1 MAKRQIINTPIP
13 SIDTAWDNG
22 TEAYSGEA
30 VEKFIKEQFKSKV
43 GSLFFDDSEDSFLT
57 VYTFRSEEDK
67 TTWLLDR
74 SDESLVLGK
83 QTFNVASRHGEG
95 TAYVVTL
102 TAKGV
107 SEPKFTN
114 TKRLIIPI
122 RFTCKKATT
131 VAGST
136 TTEDMAGIS
145 GTIVVTGRKAG
156 VSGNFSTITPSDGE
170 TRYIDAVPEDSETYK
185 DFDLGPYLQDGE
197 WNYRITVIEPEKQ
210 TSSSAV
216 SVNVTMSESMGLEYA
231 GELGHPFEGDTVSLP
246 FYVKGSVDRLLH
258 LEVLNSDGS
267 EVLATPEPRAFSAN
281 QGGSETVQNIGITK
295 EQYKFTHGTYRIHA
309 WLTFASDINGTKVS
323 EQTFG
328 IMYKEDGNNTILVAV
343 SDAITNADNYDSVT
357 LLKYAVYNPSG
368 ESTELNLSVVDG
380 MDGDVVYYQETAIC
394 ENETTYSMNTV
405 LNCEHELGDFDVQVL
420 IKGGNVQYYSG
431 KVTLTNNIDFSVR
444 GTANLELI
452 PNSKTFHG
460 TDKRGNS
467 FVFDPDT
474 LRLVDQPSD
483 NKTNIMNPT
492 VEGYIREDNID
503 RLRLLR
509 GSVIDLPFEPII
521 TTTGL
526 RVSGV
531 DYSLT
536 MEFDIQIN
544 RIVDES
550 APVIACYSDNGE
562 SFVGLK
568 VLPERILVLGTGQ
581 GPISTPDMADYYLEE
596 GCRMHIAVNIVNN
609 LRNEGLNYM
618 RIFVDGIMQRE
629 YTYQNT
635 QTSPFCGASGSNG
648 HLVLGSTGCD
658 LDIFGMRIMLDQSLS
673 SSDIQQDYKASMSNI
688 TDKRA
693 FVAANDEIMSGSV
706 IDYDKAK
713 AIYNTILYRLPSN
726 AKYPTFNNDPGSINN
741 VVMEVNIIGDEKHS
755 GIFSSVEI
763 KRQGSTAKK
772 YYWPNISSKLCKEDA
787 SKGIVKGTFTSTG
800 IDPETSLPY
809 YNKTNY
815 YQLDDSQPKSKK
827 WVGKSNYASSMQSHK
842 IGATAAFHD
851 LHRICALPTGG
862 FSYDQTHPDTPSRR
876 AVLEKP
882 FLCFFTDAEHSTPT
896 FCGFQTWGAAK
907 GDKPTFG
914 YDDDEESDSYTPD
927 YIMVEGADNN
937 VTGANFETPWIPS
950 EMLYVPDEES
960 FCYNGAPNFDLDLG
974 LLNED
979 AEDDDPL
986 KDHPT
991 GGAVNSINN
1000 YLIPGFNMV
1009 YLCNPNLRPFAGG
1022 LNALNQA
1029 YLRDK
1034 ARQADPNNT
1043 EELELESNVHYWNSD
1058 TSSGEYLNVYRMDY
1072 INDVWVDAGLFTSS
1086 SKDERGFNVITTAVL
1101 NLLTQLSI
1109 TDSDLLGMSA
1119 EQKNDFLIEKRVVLF
1134 KSQFPTWF
1142 DVSDALFHQCFIK
1155 LVAGTDNRAK
1165 NTYYWI
1171 EGNIDHKIRFDGDDM
1186 DTIFKTDNKGQQ
1198 SKKYWILEDDKDEY
1212 GAWFWNGRNNA
1223 LFRLIEMAYEDD
1235 MRTMMNRIF
1244 AAMATLSG
1252 SVENFF
1258 QNYFYYVQ
1266 EYFPAVAYN
1275 EAGRLLYETAQL
1287 YYDGI
1292 HPSEPGVSYG
1302 YKEMPI
1308 TQSLGNQ
1315 LHAER
1320 AYMVK
1325 RLALIE
1331 SYANYGDFSLNGTDS
1346 ITFTSTGSSTYNI
1359 KWTAYQDIFPVAAF
1373 GQALDYGTDEN
1384 GVKHT
1389 KPWRLKAG
1397 HTYTIS
1403 TQMSG
1408 ETTVA
1413 IHGMSFCSS
1422 IDNLGAN
1429 AIKGNLRITGKR
1441 LRNLVMPKL
1450 SANFVPSSIV
1460 MASNLNLEVIDWKNI
1475 DFSNSNP
1482 AFDFTSMM
1490 SLVKLDLSGCSGITG
1505 VEVPH
1510 TASLT
1515 SLFLPS
1521 GMTRLELNDM
1531 PSLKEFS
1538 IDDVS
1543 TLNNVLINNAKAPG
1557 VDTLA
1562 IAGLLRNN
1570 AKNLYSLSMLNV
1582 NWNALPVS
1590 TLMWIASIAPYSYGV
1605 TSEKYSLTGKATLD
1619 QSAMRLT
1626 YDNKR
1631 TLVDKYGNIDS
1642 TSNILALTYDKI
1654 QISQISIVGKS
1665 YISKTGTEQFSVA
1678 VTPVTANNVAITVDD
1693 DGNAHEDVKFCFVD
1707 ESGDEMTPFQ
1717 YCNWQ
1722 DAVKGLLNVTNVT
1735 TEAAGTRYTLRAI
1748 VKVISG
1754 GTTKELTA
1762 DMQVAFY
1769 LRHPKVGDFAYA
1781 DGTFDDQYQ
1790 KDKTLVGMVFKLD
1803 PMYQGKDDASP
1814 ITYSGF
1820 NKPSESVKQEKSLV
1834 GYRVLIDCK
1843 ENAVI
1848 KSKNGVI
1855 NTSSNAWGLYPENA
1869 EGNDGMTST
1878 NGFTTEFGTKMA
1890 EIANMSSVFDTSMAN
1905 IVGNSEWQY
1914 NTYIYPENVLDYNN
1928 EDGFKEFSN
1937 ASAPGDFNGASKTR
1951 AIVRHMEQIFN
1962 NFLQSADNEDVL
1974 TSYTETD
1981 PETQEQTLRSITN
1994 LPTTLEELGDMMEI
2008 LQKANGDLT
2017 IFRQFAYPAAY
2028 SCYLYEPKV
2037 KEGESLD
2044 AQYAKGKWFLPSQG
2058 ELMRQ
2063 FMFFAKSRTG
2073 GWTND
2078 YTEGQNTSPSTTVID
2093 DIIREA
2099 YNSPDSNQ
2107 IKNNVSLEHIE
2118 TGEYTS
2124 AELTAINQYFQSLVE
2139 CDRPIYSLI
2148 LWRAMAA
2155 GASAPFTNHTLGNHW
2170 SSTEGSSG
2178 SSWGVGF
2185 SSGRAWSNVKYGSTA
2200 VRPSVAYS
2208 FML

>member
-1 MAKRQIINTPIP
+1 MAKRTIINTPIP

-30 VEKFIKEQFKSKV
+30 IENFLKAQLQGKQGAFY
-43 GSLFFDDSEDSFLT
+43 FDDSEDAFLT
-57 VYTFRSEEDK
+57 VYAFRSEEDK

-74 SDESLVLGK
+74 SDETLVMSK

-95 TAYVVTL
+95 TAYVVNL
-102 TAKGV
+102 VAQGV

-114 TKRLIIPI
+114 KKELVIPI

-131 VAGST
+131 VAGTT
-136 TTEDMAGIS
+136 TTEDMAGTS

-156 VSGNFSTITPSDGE
+156 VSGNFTTITPSDGE
-170 TRYIDAVPEDSETYK
+170 TRYIDAVPEDSTTYK
-185 DFDLGPYLQDGE
+185 NFDLGPYLQDGE
-197 WNYRITVIEPEKQ
+197 WNYRITVIEPEKS

-216 SVNVTMSESMGLEYA
+216 SVNVTMSESMALEYA
-231 GELGHPFEGDTVSLP
+231 GELGHPFEGDTVTLP

-258 LEVLNSDGS
+258 LEVLNADGS
-267 EVLATPEPRAFSAN
+267 AVLATPEARAFSST
-281 QGGSETVQNIGITK
+281 QGGSETVQNISITK

-309 WLTFASDINGTKVS
+309 WLTFASDVNGTKVS

-328 IMYKEDGNNTILVAV
+328 IMYREEGNDTILVAV
-343 SDAITNADNYDSVT
+343 ADAITEADNYDTVT
-357 LLKYAVYNPSG
+357 LLNYAVYNPSG
-368 ESTELNLSVVDG
+368 ESLELDLSVVDG
-380 MDGDVVYYQETAIC
+380 LNGDVVYYKETAVC
-394 ENETTYSMNTV
+394 ENDTTYGMHVV
-405 LNCEHELGDFDVQVL
+405 LNCEHDLGDFDIQV
-420 IKGGNVQYYSG
+420 IIQHDGTKYYSG
-431 KVTLTNNIDFSVR
+431 KVTLSNDIDFSAR

-452 PNSKTFHG
+452 PNSKVFHG
-460 TDKRGNS
+460 TDTRGNS
-467 FVFDPDT
+467 FEFDPDT
-474 LRLVDQPSD
+474 LQLVDQPDD
-483 NKTNIMNPT
+483 NLTKIMNPT
-492 VEGYIREDNID
+492 IEGFIREDNID

-509 GSVIDLPFEPII
+509 GSKIDLPFEPLI
-521 TTTGL
+521 TTSGL
-526 RVSGV
+526 RISGV

-550 APVIACYSDNGE
+550 APVIACFSESGE

-618 RIFVDGIMQRE
+618 RIFVDGVQQRE

-648 HLVLGSTGCD
+648 HLILGSTGCD
-658 LDIFGMRIMLDQSLS
+658 VDIFGMRIMLDQSLS
-673 SSDIQQDYKASMSNI
+673 SSDIQQDYKASMSDI
-688 TDKRA
+688 TAKRA
-693 FVAANDEIMSGSV
+693 FVAANDEIVSGGV

-726 AKYPTFNNDPGSINN
+726 ATYPTFNNDPGTISN

-755 GIFSSVEI
+755 GIFSSCEI

-772 YYWPNISSKLCKEDA
+772 YYWPNISAKLCKANAD
-787 SKGIVKGTFTSTG
+787 KGITKGTFTSTG
-800 IDPETSLPY
+800 IDPETGLPY
-809 YNKTNY
+809 YNKTSY

-827 WVGKSNYASSMQSHK
+827 WVGKANYASSMQSHK
-842 IGATAAFHD
+842 LGATAAFQD
-851 LHRICALPTGG
+851 LHRICALPSGG
-862 FSYDQTHPDTPSRR
+862 FTYDKANPGTPSRR

-896 FCGFQTWGAAK
+896 YCGFQTWGAAK

-914 YDDDEESDSYTPD
+914 FDDDSESDAYTPG

-937 VTGANFETPWIPS
+937 VPGANFETPWIPS
-950 EMLYVPDEES
+950 EMLYDPDEES
-960 FCYNGAPNFDLDLG
+960 FCYNGAPNFDYDLG

-979 AEDDDPL
+979 ASDDDPL

-991 GGAVNSINN
+991 GGAVDSINN

-1009 YLCNPNLRPFAGG
+1009 YLCNPNMRPYAGG

-1034 ARQADPNNT
+1034 ARQADSSNT
-1043 EELELESNVHYWNSD
+1043 EALELESNVHYWNSD
-1058 TSSGEYLNVYRMDY
+1058 TSSSEYLNVYRMDY
-1072 INDVWVDAGLFTSS
+1072 VNDVWVNAGLVTSS

-1101 NLLTQLSI
+1101 NLRTQLGV
-1109 TDSDLLGMSA
+1109 TDSDLLGMTA
-1119 EQKNDFLIEKRVVLF
+1119 EEKNDYLIQQRVALF
-1134 KSQFPTWF
+1134 KSQFSTWF

-1171 EGNIDHKIRFDGDDM
+1171 EGNIDHKIRFAGDDM

-1212 GAWFWNGRNNA
+1212 GAWFWNGRDNA

-1244 AAMATLSG
+1244 SAMATISG
-1252 SVENFF
+1252 SVDNFF
-1258 QNYFYYVQ
+1258 QNYFYFVQ

-1320 AYMVK
+1320 AFLQK

-1331 SYANYGDFSLNGTDS
+1331 SYANYGDFGLNGTDS
-1346 ITFTSTGSSTYNI
+1346 ITFTSTGNSTYNI

-1384 GVKHT
+1384 GVRHT

-1397 HTYTIS
+1397 HSYTIS

-1413 IHGMSFCSS
+1413 IHGMSYCSE
-1422 IDNLGAN
+1422 IGNLGAN
-1429 AIKGNLRITGKR
+1429 AIKGNLRLTGKR
-1441 LRNLVMPKL
+1441 LRNLIMPKL
-1450 SANFVPSSIV
+1450 SSNFVPSSIV
-1460 MASNLNLEVIDWKNI
+1460 LASNLNLETIDWRNI
-1475 DFSNSNP
+1475 DFSNSHP
-1482 AFDFTSMM
+1482 SFDFTAMT
-1490 SLVKLDLSGCSGITG
+1490 SLVELNLAGCTGVTG
-1505 VEVPH
+1505 VEVPK
-1510 TASLT
+1510 TASLI
-1515 SLFLPS
+1515 SLYLPS
-1521 GMTRLELNDM
+1521 GMTRLELKGM
-1531 PSLKEFS
+1531 PSLKNFS

-1543 TLNNVLINNAKAPG
+1543 TLNNVLIDNAEAPG
-1557 VDTLA
+1557 ADTLA
-1562 IAGLLRNN
+1562 IVGLLRSN
-1570 AKNLYSLSMLNV
+1570 ASSLYSLSLLNV
-1582 NWNALPVS
+1582 NWSSLPVA
-1590 TLMWIASIAPYSYGV
+1590 TLMWIAGMAPYSYGI
-1605 TSEKYSLTGKATLD
+1605 TSEPYSLTGKATLD
-1619 QSAMRLT
+1619 QSANRLT
-1626 YDNKR
+1626 YDYKR
-1631 TLVDKYGNIDS
+1631 TLIDTYGNVDS
-1642 TSNILALTYDKI
+1642 STNALALTYDKI
-1654 QISQISIVGKS
+1654 QINQVAINGKS
-1665 YISKTGTEQFSVA
+1665 YINTLGVTTFSVN
-1678 VTPVTANNVAITVDD
+1678 VTPVTGNNVAIVEEADGTV
-1693 DGNAHEDVKFCFVD
+1693 HEDVKFGFVD
-1707 ESGDEMTPFQ
+1707 ANGDETIPLQ

-1722 DAVKGLLNVTNVT
+1722 DAVKGLLNVINTT
-1735 TEAAGTRYTLRAI
+1735 TEAAGSRYTLRVA
-1748 VKVISG
+1748 VNVMSG
-1754 GTTKELTA
+1754 GVKKTLTA

-1803 PMYQGKDDASP
+1803 PMYQGASDSAP
-1814 ITYSGF
+1814 TVYSGF
-1820 NKPSESVKQEKSLV
+1820 NKPSESVKTEKTLV

-1843 ENAVI
+1843 ENANI
-1848 KSKNGVI
+1848 KSKSGAV

-1869 EGNDGMTST
+1869 EGNDGVVGT
-1878 NGFTTEFGTKMA
+1878 NGFTTELGTK
-1890 EIANMSSVFDTSMAN
+1890 IAAAAGLSNAFDTQMDN
-1905 IVGNSEWQY
+1905 IVGNTEWNY
-1914 NTYIYPENVLDYNN
+1914 GDYVLPDKVIDYNL
-1928 EDGFKEFSN
+1928 EDGFKEFSSS
-1937 ASAPGDFNGASKTR
+1937 SAPGDFNGATKTR
-1951 AIVRHMEQIFN
+1951 VIVRHMEQIFN
-1962 NFLQSADNEDVL
+1962 NYLQSPDNTDVL
-1974 TSYTETD
+1974 TTYTEENAEGVQ
-1981 PETQEQTLRSITN
+1981 ETKSITN

-2008 LQKANGDLT
+2008 LQKANGDLA

-2028 SCYLYEPKV
+2028 SCYLYEPQV
-2037 KEGESLD
+2037 KEGETLD
-2044 AQYAKGKWFLPSQG
+2044 SQYAKGNWFLPSEG
-2058 ELMRQ
+2058 ELIRQ
-2063 FMFFAKSRTG
+2063 FILFARSRSG
-2073 GWTND
+2073 GWDND
-2078 YTEGQNTSPSTTVID
+2078 YTVGQNTSPAIDVITNL
-2093 DIIREA
+2093 IREA
-2099 YNSPDSNQ
+2099 YNSADSNQ
-2107 IKNNVSLEHIE
+2107 IKSNVSLAHIE
-2118 TGEYTS
+2118 SGEYTS
-2124 AELTAINQYFQSLVE
+2124 AELTAINQYFQSLIE
-2139 CDRPIYSLI
+2139 CDRPVYALMM
-2148 LWRAMAA
+2148 WRAWVA
-2155 GASAPFTNHTLGNHW
+2155 GGSSPFVNHLLGNHW
-2170 SSTEGSSG
+2170 SSTESS
-2178 SSWGVGF
+2178 SYYAWYVSF
-2185 SSGRAWSNVKYGSTA
+2185 NSGGTWRYSKYGTGV

-2208 FML
+2208 FYL